1 MAFENV
7 LREVVS
13 ESHGTAKKYLFL
25 AKTKVGQPK
34 SRLAFSQRKELTFKE
49 RSYQRESFLR
59 ALQQHEVIHFSW
71 I

>member
-34 SRLAFSQRKELTFKE
+34 SRLAFSQRKELTFLKRDPIKE
-49 RSYQRESFLR
+49 RVSSEHCSSMR
-59 ALQQHEVIHFSW
+59 
-71 I
+71 